1 MAKAEKK
8 VTLGKPELVEML
20 ATKGQSKKEAQE
32 TLNDVLA
39 AITAPLAKGNDLNII
54 GFGKFKV
61 RHKPADAG
69 RNPLNGETLQIAASN
84 RVSFS
89 VGTSLK
95 SAVNKWLLYRLKALM
110 TGLSKKLL
118 RITSK
123 AAAQNCLK
131 GRPLTTQTGHLAFNC
146 YVGEHK

>member
-20 ATKGQSKKEAQE
+20 ATKGRSKKEAQE
-32 TLNDVLA
+32 ALNDVLA
-39 AITAPLAKGNDLNII
+39 AITGPLAKGNDLNII

-61 RHKPADAG
+61 RHKPAYAG

-84 RVSFS
+84 HVSFS

-95 SAVNKWLLYRLKALM
+95 SAVNK
-110 TGLSKKLL
+110 
-118 RITSK
+118 
-123 AAAQNCLK
+123 
-131 GRPLTTQTGHLAFNC
+131 
-146 YVGEHK
+146 